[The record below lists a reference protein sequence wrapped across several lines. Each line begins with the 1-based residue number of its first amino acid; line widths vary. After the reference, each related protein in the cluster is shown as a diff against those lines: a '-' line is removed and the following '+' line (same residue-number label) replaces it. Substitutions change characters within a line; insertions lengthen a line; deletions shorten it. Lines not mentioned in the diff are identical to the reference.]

1 MQIVKYTKEHKEGL
15 EELLKTLSKEDRYF
29 LALDC
34 KRDVIRMCMRK
45 ERHIFVLLK
54 EGDLIGFLRESGR
67 PDGYTMLEEFV
78 IKKEYRGYGYG
89 SLFLDFFK
97 SNYEKAYVKTNGKN
111 DAMNQLLKKKDYRH
125 VSGVRIMNW
134 QS

>member
-1 MQIVKYTKEHKEGL
+1 MQIVKYAKEHKEGL
-15 EELLKTLSKEDRYF
+15 EELLKTLSKEDRDF

-54 EGDLIGFLRESGR
+54 EGELIGFLRESGR

-97 SNYEKAYVKTNGKN
+97 SNYEKSYVKTNGKN